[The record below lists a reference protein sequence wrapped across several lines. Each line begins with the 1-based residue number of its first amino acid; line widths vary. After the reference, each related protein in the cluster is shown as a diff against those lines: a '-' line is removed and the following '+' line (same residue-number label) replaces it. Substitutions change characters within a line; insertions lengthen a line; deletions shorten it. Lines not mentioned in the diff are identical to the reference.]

1 MFKKTQLPLSPS
13 SPPPPPRE
21 DAVQRSE
28 GDGSSFSEVMEGN
41 SDSSNQDVSTSGEGG
56 SGGSGG
62 HGQGHSGQ
70 GQGEGQSREG
80 QHPWR
85 EEEMVIHEVDLRQ
98 KEAEQTEKILT
109 FFQQPVFRS
118 SPASMVHSLLVDVKN
133 HTLPAMMLDKIV
145 AEVQLAQGLNSGVAF
160 HFELKGDVLGGL
172 RLNIS
177 FEGQKIHAEFFSQ
190 HAEVQ
195 RMMSGQLDELRKRLM
210 KRGLNVGRLE
220 VRDPNEKRR
229 EQRREQHKRDR
240 EHQQHSKDHPE
251 EILEDEANEDSS
263 TSHS

>member
-1 MFKKTQLPLSPS
+1 
-13 SPPPPPRE
+13 
-21 DAVQRSE
+21 
-28 GDGSSFSEVMEGN
+28 
-41 SDSSNQDVSTSGEGG
+41 
-56 SGGSGG
+56 
-62 HGQGHSGQ
+62 
-70 GQGEGQSREG
+70 
-80 QHPWR
+80 
-85 EEEMVIHEVDLRQ
+85 MVIHEVDLRQ
-98 KEAEQTEKILT
+98 KETEQTEKLLT

-118 SPASMVHSLLVDVKN
+118 SPASMVQSLLVDVKN
-133 HTLPAMMLDKIV
+133 HTLPTMMLDKIV

-220 VRDPNEKRR
+220 IRDPNEKRR

-240 EHQQHSKDHPE
+240 EQQQTKDHSDEPV
-251 EILEDEANEDSS
+251 EDESNDAPP
-263 TSHS
+263 SHS